1 MVDQPLAVE
10 WRFLHLP
17 DHCGAAWKIGLGR
30 TLILQQRAA
39 SDQNDSTLQTLVR
52 VRCRV
57 VNIELQY
64 PHFIESWVERRSF
77 NLFSFIHEAKIFDDF
92 TGAGREARDYTEAIV
107 GDIAPP
113 IHDLLPNT
121 IKIMLLT

>member
-1 MVDQPLAVE
+1 MAIFTLARSLRRCLEDWARKNVN
-10 WRFLHLP
+10 P
-17 DHCGAAWKIGLGR
+17 AATCGQRPIRLYSTNIGPR
-30 TLILQQRAA
+30 
-39 SDQNDSTLQTLVR
+39 
-52 VRCRV
+52 RV

-92 TGAGREARDYTEAIV
+92 AGAGREARDYREAIV